1 MKKKIYKYGNRLQV
15 TYEEQV
21 CKDVFLFSV
30 IENRTMQAIQHE
42 AMEEWLKRKKAER
55 EKMRDRLAA
64 IDMD

>member
-42 AMEEWLKRKKAER
+42 AMKEWLKRKKAER

-64 IDMD
+64 IDND